1 MRVNRVQYTTTA
13 AFAPVN
19 QANIAAIMEE
29 VKALNLPGIKCSC
42 WLLEDGKTFM
52 HFDQFVDDAAHDVL
66 LSLASFKKFDEALW
80 ASGLEVDPVM
90 INPTLVASTETYY

>member
-19 QANIAAIMEE
+19 QANIAGIMKE
-29 VKALNLPGIKCSC
+29 VKQLNHPGIKCGC

-52 HFDQFVDDAAHDVL
+52 HFDQFENEAAHDFL
-66 LSLASFKKFDEALW
+66 LSLASFKKFDEELW

-90 INPTLVASTETYY
+90 INPTLVASTENYF